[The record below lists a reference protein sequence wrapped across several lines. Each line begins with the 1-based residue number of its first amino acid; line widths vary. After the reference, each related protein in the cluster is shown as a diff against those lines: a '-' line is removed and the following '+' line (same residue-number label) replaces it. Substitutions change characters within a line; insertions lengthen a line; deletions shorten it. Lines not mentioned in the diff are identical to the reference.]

1 MDEPRLSLA
10 GRLDRSVKSEQTPFV
25 PSVTANGLQLEY
37 ETQGSPQDPALLLV
51 MGLGA
56 QLTLWPEPFCEM
68 LAGRGFYVIRYD
80 NRDVGL
86 STKFED
92 APPPNVLAAL
102 AGDISSAAYTLN
114 DMADDAAALL
124 DALGI
129 AAAHVV
135 GASMG
140 GMIVQ
145 ALAIRH
151 PQRVLS
157 LCSIMSTTG
166 DRSVGQ
172 PAPEAMSVLL
182 QPPPASRE
190 EAAERRVQGH
200 RAWGGRGFPVS
211 EDELRLDAVAAYDR
225 SFYPMGIARQ
235 LVAIMASGDRTE
247 ALGNVSAPTLVIHG
261 TDDRLVGPDGGE
273 ATAKAVAGAELLLV
287 EGMGHDLPEGAW
299 PELVDA
305 IVANSARARQTT

>member
-1 MDEPRLSLA
+1 M
-10 GRLDRSVKSEQTPFV
+10 
-25 PSVTANGLQLEY
+25 PSVLANGLQIEY
-37 ETQGSPQDPALLLV
+37 ETAGSPQDPALLLI

-56 QLTLWPEPFCEM
+56 QLTLWPEGFCEL
-68 LAGRGFYVIRYD
+68 LAQRGYHVVRFD

-86 STKFED
+86 STKLD
-92 APPPNVLAAL
+92 GAPVPDVVAAL
-102 AGDISSAAYTLN
+102 SGDASSAAYTLN

-124 DALGI
+124 GALGI

-140 GMIVQ
+140 GMIAQ

-151 PQRVLS
+151 PDRVLS

-166 DRSVGQ
+166 DRTVGQ

-200 RAWGGRGFPVS
+200 LAWGGRGFPVD
-211 EDELRLDAVAAYDR
+211 EDELRRTATADYDR
-225 SFYPMGIARQ
+225 CWAPMGTARQ
-235 LVAIMASGDRTE
+235 LVAIMASGDRTA
-247 ALGNVSAPTLVIHG
+247 ALGAVRVPTLVIHG

-299 PELVDA
+299 PALVDA
-305 IVANSARARQTT
+305 ITRNASRAGRTAQTE

>member
-1 MDEPRLSLA
+1 
-10 GRLDRSVKSEQTPFV
+10 
-25 PSVTANGLQLEY
+25 
-37 ETQGSPQDPALLLV
+37 

-56 QLTLWPEPFCEM
+56 QLTMWPDRFCEL
-68 LAGRGFYVIRYD
+68 LAGKGFYVVRHD

-86 STKFED
+86 STKMD
-92 APPPNVLAAL
+92 GAATPDVIAAL
-102 AGDISSAAYTLN
+102 SGDVSSAAYTLY

-124 DALGI
+124 EDLGI
-129 AAAHVV
+129 PAAHIV

-140 GMIVQ
+140 GMIAQ

-151 PQRVLS
+151 PDRVLS

-166 DRSVGQ
+166 DRAVGQ

-182 QPPPASRE
+182 QPPPASRD
-190 EAAERRVQGH
+190 EAAERRVEAH
-200 RAWGGRGFPVS
+200 RAWGARGFPVE
-211 EDELRLDAVAAYDR
+211 EDELRRDATAAYDR
-225 SFYPMGIARQ
+225 CFSPMGTARQ

-247 ALGNVSAPTLVIHG
+247 ALGAVGAPTLVIHG

-299 PELVDA
+299 PQIVDA
-305 IVANSARARQTT
+305 ITANAARAGETE